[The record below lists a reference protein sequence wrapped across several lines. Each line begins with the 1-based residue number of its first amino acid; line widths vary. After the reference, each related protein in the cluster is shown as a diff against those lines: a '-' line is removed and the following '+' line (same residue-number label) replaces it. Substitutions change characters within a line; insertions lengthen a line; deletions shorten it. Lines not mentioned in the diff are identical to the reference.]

1 MGKSK
6 SGGTRSFLR
15 GRVGSDV
22 YSIGKDA
29 KGNKQQVVRSL
40 AEQVA
45 NPQTA
50 AQMRGRMIMA
60 TIMQAVA
67 AMRPI
72 VDHSFDSVPA
82 GQPNISRYISLNY
95 ALLKADVAA
104 HPASDNTFGLNK
116 YGEKG
121 VKFGA
126 YQVSEG
132 QAEGIKGVVIDG
144 TAKTITIA
152 LGADVTIGGLRSA
165 LGLAAGDYFTLVS
178 IAAAGQFVYNR
189 FHINESLS
197 ADTTIT
203 GSNIGDVFKMDGNV
217 SVTVTLSG
225 SSIVATFAAMSANA
239 GIIVSR
245 KQIDGFKHSTV
256 ILAVPTAPEFT
267 ADVALPT
274 YPIGQARFLNGGGDS
289 EVSPFSPQPTPSEET
304 AEISSATLNGSA
316 LTKGST
322 TNLPNSGN
330 STIVMNIATPVAG
343 RQYYM
348 ALYNSKT
355 ESMSMKTAISGT
367 TGTMQLD
374 NTQFTSQQTE
384 DIVLL
389 GLNDEV
395 IGTWSKVRGS
405 YDPEP

>member
-82 GQPNISRYISLNY
+82 GQPNISRFISLNY
-95 ALLKADVAA
+95 ALLKVDVAA

-121 VKFGA
+121 IKFGA
-126 YQVSEG
+126 YHVSEG
-132 QAEGIKGVVIDG
+132 QAEGIKGAVIDG

-152 LGADVTIGGLRSA
+152 LGSDVTIGGLRSA

-189 FHINESLS
+189 FHINEALA
-197 ADTTIT
+197 ADTAIT
-203 GSNIGDVFKMDGNV
+203 SSNIGDVFKMDGNV

-245 KQIDGFKHSTV
+245 KQNDGFKHSTV
-256 ILAVPTAPEFT
+256 VLAAPSAPEFT

-289 EVSPFSPQPTPSEET
+289 EVSPFSPEPAPSEET

-343 RQYYM
+343 RQYNM

-355 ESMSMKTAISGT
+355 SDLSDKTAISGT

-374 NTQFTSQQTE
+374 NTQFSSQQTL

-395 IGTWSKVRGS
+395 IGTWCKVRGS

>member
-82 GQPNISRYISLNY
+82 GQPNISRFISLNY
-95 ALLKADVAA
+95 ALLKVDVAA

-121 VKFGA
+121 IKFGA
-126 YQVSEG
+126 YHVSEG
-132 QAEGIKGVVIDG
+132 QAEGIKGAVIDG

-152 LGADVTIGGLRSA
+152 LGSDVTIGGLRSA

-189 FHINESLS
+189 FHINEALA
-197 ADTTIT
+197 ADTAIT
-203 GSNIGDVFKMDGNV
+203 SSNIGDVFKMDGNV

-245 KQIDGFKHSTV
+245 KQNDGFKHSTV
-256 ILAVPTAPEFT
+256 VLAAPSAPEFT

-289 EVSPFSPQPTPSEET
+289 EVSPFSPEPTPSEET
-304 AEISSATLNGSA
+304 AQISSATLNGSA

-343 RQYYM
+343 RQYNM

-355 ESMSMKTAISGT
+355 SSVSMKTAISGT

-374 NTQFTSQQTE
+374 NTQFSSQQTL

-395 IGTWSKVRGS
+395 IGTWCKVRGS

>member
-95 ALLKADVAA
+95 ALLKVDVAA
-104 HPASDNTFGLNK
+104 HPAQDNVFGLNK

-121 VKFGA
+121 IKLGA

-132 QAEGIKGVVIDG
+132 QAEGIKGAVING

-203 GSNIGDVFKMDGNV
+203 SSNVGSVFNMDGNV
-217 SVTVTLSG
+217 NVTVTLSG
-225 SSIVATFAAMSANA
+225 SNIVATFAAMSANA

-245 KQIDGFKHSTV
+245 KQNDGFKHSTV
-256 ILAVPTAPEFT
+256 VLAAPSAPDYT

-289 EVSPFSPQPTPSEET
+289 EVSPFSPEPTPTEET
-304 AEISSATLNGSA
+304 AEISGATLNGSD
-316 LTKGST
+316 LTEGST
-322 TNLPNSGN
+322 TNLPDSGS
-330 STIVMNIATPVAG
+330 STIVMTIATPVAG
-343 RQYYM
+343 RQYNM

-355 ESMSMKTAISGT
+355 SSLSLKTAISGT

-374 NTQFTSQQTE
+374 NTQFTSQQTL

-395 IGTWSKVRGS
+395 IDTWSKVKGS

>member
-121 VKFGA
+121 IKLGA

-132 QAEGIKGVVIDG
+132 QAAAIKGAVIDG

-203 GSNIGDVFKMDGNV
+203 GANVGDVFSMDGNV

-245 KQIDGFKHSTV
+245 KENDGFKHSSV
-256 ILAVPTAPEFT
+256 VLAAPTDPQYT

-274 YPIGQARFLNGGGDS
+274 YPIGQARFLNGGGES
-289 EVSPFSPQPTPSEET
+289 EVSPFSPEPTPTEET
-304 AEISSATLNGSA
+304 AQISGATLNGSD
-316 LTKGST
+316 LTEGST
-322 TNLPNSGN
+322 TILPGSGE

-343 RQYYM
+343 RQYNM

-355 ESMSMKTAISGT
+355 SSLSMKTAITGT
-367 TGTMQLD
+367 TGTMTLD
-374 NTQFTSQQTE
+374 NTQYTSQQTL

-395 IGTWSKVRGS
+395 IGTWSKVKGS
-405 YDPEP
+405 FDPEP

>member
-82 GQPNISRYISLNY
+82 GQPNISRFISLNY
-95 ALLKADVAA
+95 ALVKADVAA
-104 HPASDNTFGLNK
+104 HPASDNTFGLNQ

-121 VKFGA
+121 IKLGA
-126 YQVSEG
+126 FQVSEG
-132 QAEGIKGVVIDG
+132 QAAAIKGAVIDG
-144 TAKTITIA
+144 SAKTITIA
-152 LGADVTIGGLRSA
+152 LGADLTIAGLRTA

-189 FHINESLS
+189 FHINEALS

-203 GSNIGDVFKMDGNV
+203 SSNIGDVFKMDGNV

-225 SSIVATFAAMSANA
+225 SNIVATFAAMSANA

-245 KQIDGFKHSTV
+245 KENDGFKHSSV
-256 ILAVPTAPEFT
+256 VLAVPTDPQYT

-274 YPIGQARFLNGGGDS
+274 YPIGQARFLNGGGES
-289 EVSPFSPQPTPSEET
+289 EVGPFSPQPTPTEET
-304 AEISSATLNGSA
+304 AEIASATLNDSA
-316 LTKGST
+316 LTEGST
-322 TNLPNSGN
+322 TNLPNSGT
-330 STIVMNIATPVAG
+330 STIVMTIATPVAG
-343 RQYYM
+343 REYNM

-355 ESMSMKTAISGT
+355 SSLSKKTAITGT
-367 TGTMQLD
+367 TGTMTLD
-374 NTQFTSQQTE
+374 NTQYSSQQTL

-389 GLNDEV
+389 GLNDE
-395 IGTWSKVRGS
+395 IIDTWSKVKGS